1 MGVDEHADLVGD
13 SYVVAW
19 TPNDELSRRSDYV
32 IGVRVGGYPDETGWS
47 LRYACTRSF
56 VRGRG
61 EGAEAVGLRD
71 MALQLLFDG
80 CEPVEVLREFSRIPA
95 WRKTRLASGHWALIP
110 GRWDEWNPHN
120 DPATDE
126 YWECA
131 D

>member
-56 VRGRG
+56 V
-61 EGAEAVGLRD
+61 
-71 MALQLLFDG
+71 
-80 CEPVEVLREFSRIPA
+80 
-95 WRKTRLASGHWALIP
+95 
-110 GRWDEWNPHN
+110 
-120 DPATDE
+120 
-126 YWECA
+126 
-131 D
+131 